1 MNSNS
6 IASFYA
12 EMGLKLN
19 RGQFKAAEDQLNR
32 LRALMQKLKSE
43 FDKSFQVS
51 PKIKFNSL
59 AFQRDIQKSLN
70 QISRLTEFK
79 MSRFRVDDAQ
89 LNRSLQSAISRAQYS
104 ANSIKLK
111 AVIDRSSVS
120 QSARAVA
127 RQTVTGEAGGGAG
140 GVAGLVGASRA
151 GVAGVAGY
159 VGYEAVQGLQNQMD
173 EIQKR
178 VGTFQMQRLQL
189 GAAVGGEA
197 ERRWNNVV
205 ALRQISDYTGTK
217 AEDQVSGY
225 TRFEKQ
231 AQQSG
236 MNARQAIGLYKN
248 MAVST
253 RGNGGDQQSIERQA
267 YALQQ
272 VLGLGYLR
280 GEELNQQLADSNPA
294 IKRYIQKAYLDR
306 VGFKGTESEGTA
318 KFMADLGKRLVLVQ
332 DVLKGYDL
340 SARNAAP
347 RVEELANSI
356 EGAAA
361 RLDNVKWMENLE
373 RSEGPLSDAIRDRIE
388 AEKNLYN
395 ATIPLQ
401 EQFIKLVEIPFVQK
415 MTEFTNSLTGLADWY
430 SKYQKLPEDKKTDA
444 AIDAG
449 ENVAWWVGKRLAKN
463 NLIGTAVENNW
474 LGMGD
479 GADWLQ
485 RFVLGPQQGEPG
497 RRIVPDFKAYQP
509 PKLNYQ
515 VPFGDFQMP
524 AMLPP
529 AMPPQFGSSPLQH
542 YQQNNDNAVQQLMN
556 QSYTNTDSRTYD
568 NRIIFEP
575 GAFQIDATSMDIN
588 QLGSELESRMM
599 DAARRVQ
606 DNSFSDARIQYPS
619 IGR

>member
-1 MNSNS
+1 MDHKV
-6 IASFYA
+6 ASFFA

-19 RGQFKAAEDQLNR
+19 RSQFKAAEDQLNR
-32 LRALMQKLKSE
+32 LRALMQKIKSD

-79 MSRFRVDDAQ
+79 MSRFKIDDVQ

-127 RQTVTGEAGGGAG
+127 RQAATGEAGGGTG

-173 EIQKR
+173 EIQRR

-217 AEDQVSGY
+217 AEDQVAGY
-225 TRFEKQ
+225 TKFEKQ

-253 RGNGGDQQSIERQA
+253 RGNGGDQQSVERQA

-294 IKRYIQKAYLDR
+294 IKKYIQQAYLQR
-306 VGFKGTESEGTA
+306 VGFKGNSSEGTA
-318 KFMADLGKRLVLVQ
+318 KFMSDLGKRLVLVQ

-430 SKYQKLPEDKKTDA
+430 NKYQKLPEDKKTDA

-449 ENVAWWVGKRLAKN
+449 ENVAWWAGKRLAKN
-463 NLIGTAVENNW
+463 NLIGTAVDNNW

-479 GADWLQ
+479 GADWLK
-485 RFVLGPQQGEPG
+485 RFVLGPEQGEAG
-497 RRIVPDFKAYQP
+497 RRIVPDFKPYQV

-515 VPFGDFQMP
+515 MPFSDFQMP
-524 AMLPP
+524 SALPM
-529 AMPPQFGSSPLQH
+529 ASAPQFGVNPVVNTPDA
-542 YQQNNDNAVQQLMN
+542 QQMMQQMT
-556 QSYTNTDSRTYD
+556 QSYSSTDSRTYD
-568 NRIIFEP
+568 NRITFEP
-575 GAFQIDATSMDIN
+575 GAFQIDATSMDVN

-606 DNSFSDARIQYPS
+606 DNTLSDARIQYPS
-619 IGR
+619 VGR

>member
-1 MNSNS
+1 MSS
-6 IASFYA
+6 QPIADYFARLGISVN
-12 EMGLKLN
+12 KT
-19 RGQFKAAEDQLNR
+19 QFKQAEAALDRIHASML
-32 LRALMQKLKSE
+32 KLKSE
-43 FDKSFQVS
+43 FGKGIAIN
-51 PKIKFNSL
+51 PKLQFNSL
-59 AFQRDIQKSLN
+59 QFQKQIQKSLN
-70 QISRLTEFK
+70 QISKLTEFRMEK
-79 MSRFRVDDAQ
+79 FVIDNVQ
-89 LNRSLQSAISRAQYS
+89 LNRSLQSAIQRAQYS

-111 AVIDRSSVS
+111 AVIDRSSTS

-127 RQTVTGEAGGGAG
+127 RQAATGEAGGGTG

-173 EIQKR
+173 EIQRR
-178 VGTFQMQRLQL
+178 VGTYQMQRLQL

-197 ERRWNNVV
+197 ERRWNNAV
-205 ALRQISDYTGTK
+205 ALRNIADYTGTK
-217 AEDQVSGY
+217 AEDQVAGY
-225 TRFEKQ
+225 TKFEKQ
-231 AQQSG
+231 AMQSG
-236 MNARQAIGLYKN
+236 MKARQAISLYQD

-294 IKRYIQKAYLDR
+294 IKKYIQQAYLQR
-306 VGFKGTESEGTA
+306 VGFKGNSSEGTA
-318 KFMADLGKRLVLVQ
+318 KFMSDLGKRLVLVQ

-361 RLDNVKWMENLE
+361 RLNNVKWMENLE

-430 SKYQKLPEDKKTDA
+430 NKYQKLPNDKKTDA

-449 ENVAWWVGKRLAKN
+449 ENVAWWAGKRLAKN
-463 NLIGTAVENNW
+463 NLIGTAVDNNW

-479 GADWLQ
+479 GADWLK
-485 RFVLGPQQGEPG
+485 RFILGPQQGEAG
-497 RRIVPDFKAYQP
+497 RRIVPDFKPYSSSTF
-509 PKLNYQ
+509 NYQ
-515 VPFGDFQMP
+515 NPYSEFKMP
-524 AMLPP
+524 TALPWT
-529 AMPPQFGSSPLQH
+529 PPVQFGESPIIHTPNTDQIM
-542 YQQNNDNAVQQLMN
+542 QQMT
-556 QSYTNTDSRTYD
+556 QSYASTDSRSYD
-568 NRIIFEP
+568 NRITFEP
-575 GAFQIDATSMDIN
+575 GAFQIDATNMDVN
-588 QLGSELESRMM
+588 QLSNELESRMM
-599 DAARRVQ
+599 EVSRRMQ
-606 DNSFSDARIQYPS
+606 ENSWSDTMIQYPQ

>member
-1 MNSNS
+1 MDHKV
-6 IASFYA
+6 ASFFA

-19 RGQFKAAEDQLNR
+19 RSQFKAAEDQLNR
-32 LRALMQKLKSE
+32 LRALMQKIKSD

-79 MSRFRVDDAQ
+79 MSRFKIDDVQ

-127 RQTVTGEAGGGAG
+127 RQAATGEAGGGTG

-173 EIQKR
+173 EIQRR

-217 AEDQVSGY
+217 AEDQVAGY
-225 TRFEKQ
+225 TKFEKQ

-272 VLGLGYLR
+272 VLGLGFLR
-280 GEELNQQLADSNPA
+280 GEELNQQLADANPS

-306 VGFKGTESEGTA
+306 VGFKGTDSEGTA
-318 KFMADLGKRLVLVQ
+318 KFMSDLGKRLVLVQ

-347 RVEELANSI
+347 RVEELADSI

-361 RLDNVKWMENLE
+361 RLDNVRWMENLE

-430 SKYQKLPEDKKTDA
+430 NKYQKLPEDKKTDS

-449 ENVAWWVGKRLAKN
+449 ENVAWWAGKRLAKN
-463 NLIGTAVENNW
+463 NLIGTAVDNNW

-479 GADWLQ
+479 GADWLK
-485 RFVLGPQQGEPG
+485 RFILGPQQGEAG
-497 RRIVPDFKAYQP
+497 RRIIPDFKPYQV

-515 VPFGDFQMP
+515 MPFSDFQMP
-524 AMLPP
+524 SALPM
-529 AMPPQFGSSPLQH
+529 ASVPQFGVNPVVNTPDA
-542 YQQNNDNAVQQLMN
+542 QQMVQQMT
-556 QSYTNTDSRTYD
+556 QSYSSTDSRTYD
-568 NRIIFEP
+568 NRITFEP
-575 GAFQIDATSMDIN
+575 GAFQIDATSMDVN

-606 DNSFSDARIQYPS
+606 DNTLSDARIQYPS
-619 IGR
+619 VGR